1 MMRLYMKPT
10 TLERMNA
17 AIAAGR
23 PWRAKEI
30 ARGHIAAGWPGPIV
44 SERFGQLL
52 DQLGDRVEAGKFLFL
67 SGARKDEYREAI
79 GTFLTRYKDSGADNF
94 LAQLPRTFRRQRF
107 VDLPPELQNELR
119 ALGIKESAFGLANR
133 YSATAHRTSW
143 WRDTLLP
150 SVAGWFILICL
161 IVGIVVAFRQ
171 IVLWISAALG

>member
-1 MMRLYMKPT
+1 MMPLSMKPT
-10 TLERMNA
+10 TLEKMNA
-17 AIAAGR
+17 EIAAGR

-94 LAQLPRTFRRQRF
+94 LAQLPRTFRRQKF

-119 ALGIKESAFGLANR
+119 AIGIKESAFGLTDR
-133 YSATAHRTSW
+133 YSATSHRTSW
-143 WRDTLLP
+143 WDTLIAV
-150 SVAGWFILICL
+150 VAGLFILICL
-161 IVGIVVAFRQ
+161 IVGIGVGFRQ
-171 IVLWISAALG
+171 ISLWISAALG